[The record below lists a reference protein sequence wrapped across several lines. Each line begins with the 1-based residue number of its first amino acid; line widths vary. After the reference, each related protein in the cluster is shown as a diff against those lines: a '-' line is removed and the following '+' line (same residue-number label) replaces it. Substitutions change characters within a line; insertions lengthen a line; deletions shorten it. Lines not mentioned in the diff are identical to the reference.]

1 MNASFPSFVKEQSQ
15 RENTYK
21 KILED
26 GGFSTNYFQSFI
38 PEDTNVSN
46 SNSKKQN
53 NSARGMEKK
62 SRESQMTTQ
71 ELIDELNRIRGL
83 K

>member
-1 MNASFPSFVKEQSQ
+1 MLLSQGQ

-46 SNSKKQN
+46 SNSQKQN
-53 NSARGMEKK
+53 ISARGMDKK
-62 SRESQMTTQ
+62 SRESQMTTE
-71 ELIDELNRIRGL
+71 ELIEDLKRIRGL
-83 K
+83 R

>member
-1 MNASFPSFVKEQSQ
+1 MD
-15 RENTYK
+15 YK

-38 PEDTNVSN
+38 PEEINVDN

-53 NSARGMEKK
+53 NSARGMDKK
-62 SRESQMTTQ
+62 SKESQMTTE
-71 ELIDELNRIRGL
+71 ELIEELKRIRGL
-83 K
+83 R